1 MRRVI
6 FTADDFGLSPA
17 VNAAVERAHREGVL
31 SSASLMVGAAS
42 AAEAVACARRNPG
55 LAVGLHLVVV
65 CGRAVL
71 PFSQIPDLVDEN
83 GEFTTDLVG
92 AGFKYFFVPR
102 VRHQLAAEIRGQF
115 EAFRATGLMLDHVN
129 AHHHMH
135 LHPTVLSLLLE
146 IGADFGMRA
155 VRVLAEPPLLSWL
168 SGERG
173 RVSRALR
180 AVLLRPWSRRVGK
193 QLHRRGIATADRLV
207 GLHDTGRMTAAR
219 VVKVLRELPEGTTE
233 IFFHPAD
240 ITLAGPWPLN
250 KAACGVE
257 LEALVSRSV
266 RATLNSRQIVCTSFN
281 HLQAVAHAEGA

>member
-1 MRRVI
+1 MRQII

-31 SSASLMVGAAS
+31 SSASLMVGAAA

-71 PFSQIPDLVDEN
+71 PFSEIPDIVDEN
-83 GEFTTDLVG
+83 GELTTDLVG

-102 VRHQLAAEIRGQF
+102 VRRQLAAEIRAQF
-115 EAFRATGLMLDHVN
+115 EAFRATGLTLDHVD

-146 IGADFGMRA
+146 IGADFDMRA
-155 VRVLAEPPLLSWL
+155 VRVPLEPPLLSWL
-168 SGERG
+168 SGESRG
-173 RVSRALR
+173 SRVLR
-180 AVLLRPWSRRVGK
+180 TVFLMPWSRHVGK
-193 QLHRRGIATADRLV
+193 QLQQRGIATADRLV

-240 ITLAGPWPLN
+240 TTLAGPWPLD

-257 LEALVSRSV
+257 LEALVSPSV
-266 RATLNSRQIVCTSFN
+266 RAALSSCQIVRTSFN
-281 HLQAVAHAEGA
+281 GIHAGANV